1 MEEQTIWDS
10 SFFEHFSPRVQ
21 QQMLSLAES
30 RTFAP
35 GETIFRE
42 GDPSLYLYLV
52 KRGRIA
58 IEMNLPGRG
67 ARTVLVVG
75 PGELFSWSALVEPRV
90 ETASARALEE
100 SEALAI
106 KGGTLTDACLSDPGF
121 GLELYR
127 TLCEVISARLV
138 ATRLHLLDELTWPV
152 DVRPK

>member
-1 MEEQTIWDS
+1 MDEHTIWDA

-21 QQMLSLAES
+21 QQVLSLAES
-30 RTFAP
+30 RAFAA

-58 IEMNLPGRG
+58 IDMNLPARG
-67 ARTVLVVG
+67 VRTVLTVG

-90 ETASARALEE
+90 ETASARALEQAE
-100 SEALAI
+100 VFAI
-106 KGGTLTDACLSDPGF
+106 KGGTLTDVCLKDPEF